1 MPSHFKIM
9 VLLPFLNSRP
19 AFDLT
24 SASYRG
30 TVVDIEDGSGSSKL
44 N

>member
-1 MPSHFKIM
+1 M
-9 VLLPFLNSRP
+9 VLLPFLNSEHSE
-19 AFDLT
+19 FDST

-30 TVVDIEDGSGSSKL
+30 TVANIEDGSGSSKL